1 MIRRPPRSTRTDTL
15 FPYTT
20 LFRSLPARRRWKEI
34 AVAGATVAGGR
45 RAAAAAQHVLP
56 AHELA
61 VVLAQRAGQRAEAW
75 IRGVGRRR
83 PLPHVAEQLL
93 QARAVVFGSLR
104 VQRAGIGEI
113 AVDGDAGRGLLP
125 FGFGRQARPGPARKS
140 VL

>member
-20 LFRSLPARRRWKEI
+20 LFRSQAQAGELPARRRWKEV
-34 AVAGATVAGGR
+34 AVAGANVAGGR

-104 VQRAGIGEI
+104 VQRAGIGEKI
-113 AVDGDAGRGLLP
+113 GR
-125 FGFGRQARPGPARKS
+125 AH
-140 VL
+140 V